1 MLSGFYTVS
10 SGMLVQQRNL
20 NIISNNLVNSQT
32 TGYKSERLITTTFDH
47 EFLTRIEK
55 NNNERIG
62 SGSPVSLV
70 DDVITNF
77 NGSSLDETERPLDM
91 AIVGEGFFNIQG
103 EERQY
108 MTRNGNFNIDQE
120 GYLVLDGVGRVL
132 GQNGA
137 INLNGSSD
145 FTVSSNGSIFDTN
158 GQYVDRLLI
167 TMPAEGANMTKYNN
181 GLYSATGVVELNNAT
196 VYQNVLERSNTDMN
210 LEYTRLI
217 EAQRA
222 FSSCSAALRII
233 DQMNAK
239 AATLASIG

>member
-1 MLSGFYTVS
+1 MLSGFYTAS

-20 NIISNNLVNSQT
+20 NVISNNLANSQT
-32 TGYKSERLITTTFDH
+32 TGYKSERLVTSTFDQ

-55 NNNERIG
+55 NNTEQIG
-62 SGSPVSLV
+62 VGSAVSLV

-77 NGSSLDETERPLDM
+77 NGSSLDETARPLDM

-108 MTRNGNFNIDQE
+108 MTRNGNFTIDQE
-120 GYLVLDGVGRVL
+120 GYLVLKDVGRVL
-132 GQNGA
+132 GQNGP

-145 FTVSSNGSIFDTN
+145 FTVNSDGSIFDAN

-167 TMPAEGANMTKYNN
+167 TMPTEGSNMIKYNN
-181 GLYSATGVVELNNAT
+181 GLYSAAAVETLNNAT

-222 FSSCSAALRII
+222 FTSCSTALRIV

>member
-1 MLSGFYTVS
+1 M
-10 SGMLVQQRNL
+10 
-20 NIISNNLVNSQT
+20 
-32 TGYKSERLITTTFDH
+32 
-47 EFLTRIEK
+47 TRIEK

-91 AIVGEGFFNIQG
+91 AIVGEGYFNIQG

>member
-1 MLSGFYTVS
+1 MLSGFYTAS

-120 GYLVLDGVGRVL
+120 GYLVFDGVGRVL

>member
-1 MLSGFYTVS
+1 
-10 SGMLVQQRNL
+10 MLVQQRNL
-20 NIISNNLVNSQT
+20 NVISNNLANSQT
-32 TGYKSERLITTTFDH
+32 TGYKSERLVTSTFDQ

-55 NNNERIG
+55 NNTEQIG
-62 SGSPVSLV
+62 VGSAVSLV

-77 NGSSLDETERPLDM
+77 NGSSLDETARPLDM
-91 AIVGEGFFNIQG
+91 AIVGEGFFNVQG
-103 EERQY
+103 AERQY

-120 GYLVLDGVGRVL
+120 GYLVLKDVGRVL

-137 INLNGSSD
+137 INLNGSSG
-145 FTVSSNGSIFDTN
+145 FAVSSDGSIFDEN

-167 TMPAEGANMTKYNN
+167 TMPTEDANMLKYNN
-181 GLYSATGVVELNNAT
+181 GLYSSTAVETLDNAT

-222 FSSCSAALRII
+222 FTSCSTALRIV

>member
-1 MLSGFYTVS
+1 MLSGFYTAS

-20 NIISNNLVNSQT
+20 NVISNNLANSQT
-32 TGYKSERLITTTFDH
+32 TGYKSERLVTSTFDQ

-55 NNNERIG
+55 NNTEQIG
-62 SGSPVSLV
+62 VGSAVSLV

-77 NGSSLDETERPLDM
+77 NGSSLDETARPLDM
-91 AIVGEGFFNIQG
+91 AIVGEGFFNVQG
-103 EERQY
+103 AERQY

-120 GYLVLDGVGRVL
+120 GYLVLKDVGRVL

-137 INLNGSSD
+137 INLNGSSG
-145 FTVSSNGSIFDTN
+145 FAVSSDGSIFDEN

-167 TMPAEGANMTKYNN
+167 TMPTEDANMLKYNN
-181 GLYSATGVVELNNAT
+181 GLYSSTAVETLDNAT

-222 FSSCSAALRII
+222 FTSCSTALRIV

>member
-1 MLSGFYTVS
+1 MLSGFYTAS

-20 NIISNNLVNSQT
+20 NVISNNLANSQT
-32 TGYKSERLITTTFDH
+32 TGYKSERLVTSTFDQ

-55 NNNERIG
+55 NNTEQIG
-62 SGSPVSLV
+62 VGSAVSLV

-77 NGSSLDETERPLDM
+77 NGSSLDETARPLDM
-91 AIVGEGFFNIQG
+91 AIVGEGFFNVQG
-103 EERQY
+103 AERQY

-120 GYLVLDGVGRVL
+120 GYLVLKDVGRVL

-137 INLNGSSD
+137 INLNGS
-145 FTVSSNGSIFDTN
+145 FGFAVSSDGSIFDEN

-167 TMPAEGANMTKYNN
+167 TMPTEDANMLKYNN
-181 GLYSATGVVELNNAT
+181 GLYSSTAVETLDNAT

-222 FSSCSAALRII
+222 FTSCSTALRIV

>member
-1 MLSGFYTVS
+1 MLSGFYTAS

-91 AIVGEGFFNIQG
+91 AIVGEGFLIYKVKKDNI
-103 EERQY
+103 
-108 MTRNGNFNIDQE
+108 
-120 GYLVLDGVGRVL
+120 
-132 GQNGA
+132 
-137 INLNGSSD
+137 
-145 FTVSSNGSIFDTN
+145 
-158 GQYVDRLLI
+158 
-167 TMPAEGANMTKYNN
+167 
-181 GLYSATGVVELNNAT
+181 
-196 VYQNVLERSNTDMN
+196 
-210 LEYTRLI
+210 
-217 EAQRA
+217 
-222 FSSCSAALRII
+222 
-233 DQMNAK
+233 
-239 AATLASIG
+239 

>member
-1 MLSGFYTVS
+1 MLSGFYTAS

-145 FTVSSNGSIFDTN
+145 FTVNVMAAYLIQMGS
-158 GQYVDRLLI
+158 
-167 TMPAEGANMTKYNN
+167 MW
-181 GLYSATGVVELNNAT
+181 
-196 VYQNVLERSNTDMN
+196 TD
-210 LEYTRLI
+210 Y
-217 EAQRA
+217 
-222 FSSCSAALRII
+222 
-233 DQMNAK
+233 
-239 AATLASIG
+239 

>member
-1 MLSGFYTVS
+1 
-10 SGMLVQQRNL
+10 MLVQQRNL

>member
-1 MLSGFYTVS
+1 MLSGFYTAS

-20 NIISNNLVNSQT
+20 NVISNNLANSQT
-32 TGYKSERLITTTFDH
+32 TGYKSERLVTSTFDQ

-55 NNNERIG
+55 NNTEQIG
-62 SGSPVSLV
+62 VGSAVSLV

-77 NGSSLDETERPLDM
+77 SGSSLDETARPLDM
-91 AIVGEGFFNIQG
+91 AIVGEGFFNVQG
-103 EERQY
+103 AERQY

-120 GYLVLDGVGRVL
+120 GYLVLKDVGRVL

-137 INLNGSSD
+137 INLNGSSG
-145 FTVSSNGSIFDTN
+145 FAVSSDGRIFDEN

-167 TMPAEGANMTKYNN
+167 TMPTEDANMLKYNN
-181 GLYSATGVVELNNAT
+181 GLYSSTAVETLDNAT

-222 FSSCSAALRII
+222 FTSCSTALRIV

>member
-1 MLSGFYTVS
+1 MLSGFYTAS

>member
-1 MLSGFYTVS
+1 MLSGFYTAS

-196 VYQNVLERSNTDMN
+196 VYLNVLERSNTDMN

>member
-1 MLSGFYTVS
+1 MLSGFYTAS

-32 TGYKSERLITTTFDH
+32 TGYKSERLIATTFDQ

-55 NNNERIG
+55 NNTEQIG
-62 SGSPVSLV
+62 VGSAVSLV

-77 NGSSLDETERPLDM
+77 SGSSLDETGYPFDM

-108 MTRNGNFNIDQE
+108 MTRNGSFNIDQE
-120 GYLVLDGVGRVL
+120 GYLVLSGIGRVL

-145 FTVSSNGSIFDTN
+145 FMVSNDGSIFSSD
-158 GQYVDRLLI
+158 GQYLDRLLI
-167 TMPAEGANMTKYNN
+167 TMPAENANMIKYNN
-181 GLYSATGVVELNNAT
+181 GLYSASGVVELNNAT

-222 FSSCSAALRII
+222 FSSCSSALRII